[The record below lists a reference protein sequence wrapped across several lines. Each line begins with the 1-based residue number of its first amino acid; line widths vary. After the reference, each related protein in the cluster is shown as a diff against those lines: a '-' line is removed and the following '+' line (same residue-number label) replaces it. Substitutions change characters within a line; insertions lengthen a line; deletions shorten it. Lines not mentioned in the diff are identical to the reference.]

1 MAIIGKIRNNSAII
15 IIAFVIVGIAMLYES
30 FKTANPNFS
39 LFGDNT
45 EYGIGT
51 VYGEKVDANKY
62 SQISARVQ
70 DQDRMQA
77 QQQQKEFGDKEI
89 ESSNDKSW
97 NFMVDSLILSQ
108 EYNELGISVSDR
120 EFNSYLMAMDGFTV
134 LQDLAQFFTDSL
146 TGTITEQSTIKG
158 RQKLQAT
165 LTQLKTNKDPQAV
178 QQWNSTKQYYTDRRK
193 QEKYFNLLS
202 QGVYVTKLEAEH
214 EYRSNNEKKN
224 ISFVF
229 RRYSEIN
236 DADVKIKDS
245 ELRAFYDEHKSDS
258 KYAIRSASRE
268 VRMFDVVIA
277 PSKKDTLTSKRFMVN
292 MKSQFQKSTN
302 DSIFV
307 MKNSYNKMYVGDK
320 RATAVPE
327 GNEKANRFQTYP
339 KTLDTIFKVA
349 KVGQVVG
356 PYFSGEN
363 IFVSKVIG
371 FTPSK
376 LSARHIL
383 IAADKSKDAKF
394 IEGKKKMADSLL
406 KLINKDNFTSFVEK
420 FSEDPGSKTNGGKYE
435 NFLEGE
441 MVKEF
446 SDFCA
451 TQAIGKIG
459 VVKTDFGFHIIEVLD
474 RSTDKLPLLV
484 SVSQPFKA
492 SEATISNK
500 ESEVTEI
507 LYKLDRQI
515 SKESDPLKK
524 IALFDTIVTRA
535 KKFPRPIQIE
545 DNSAKVYGF
554 TTSLAADKILE
565 LAYGPNAEVGTL
577 TSYPI
582 KDKDKYVI
590 AMVSSIKE
598 KGEPKFEDVKAQMER
613 DLIEE
618 KKAKRLINQMSKL
631 KSLDKLAKAGNT
643 TVMQAEVTFGAPQIN
658 NAGYEPEIVGAL
670 FSAIKD
676 KKRTLPLKGKN
687 GVYVIVVNK
696 TTKAPSTANYNV
708 ERDQLLNAVKGSIQS
723 QALAALR
730 KKADVVDN
738 RKLFDLRVR
747 L

>member
-1 MAIIGKIRNNSAII
+1 MAIIGKIRNNSMII

-39 LFGDNT
+39 LFGNNT

-51 VYGEKVDANKY
+51 VYGEKIDANKF

-70 DQDRMQA
+70 DQDRTQA
-77 QQQQKEFGDKEI
+77 QQQQKEFGEREI

-97 NFMVDSLILSQ
+97 NFMVDSVILAK
-108 EYNELGISVSDR
+108 EYGELGISVSDR
-120 EFNSYLMAMDGFTV
+120 EFNAYLMATDGFTV

-146 TGTITEQSTIKG
+146 TGTITEQSTVKG
-158 RQKLQAT
+158 RQKLQTT

-202 QGVYVTKLEAEH
+202 QGVYVTKLEAEN
-214 EYRSNNEKKN
+214 EYRANNEKKN
-224 ISFVF
+224 ISFVVS
-229 RRYSEIN
+229 RYSEIN
-236 DADVKIKDS
+236 DADIKIKDE
-245 ELRAFYDEHKSDS
+245 ELRAYYDEHKSES
-258 KYAIRSASRE
+258 KYAIRSSSRE

-277 PSKKDTLTSKRFMVN
+277 PSRQDSLLSKRLMN
-292 MKSQFQKSTN
+292 KIKTDFQKSLN

-307 MKNSYNKMYVGDK
+307 IKNSYNKIYFGDK

-327 GNEKANRFQTYP
+327 GNEKANRFQTFP
-339 KTLDTIFKVA
+339 LALDSVFK
-349 KVGQVVG
+349 KSNVGQIVG
-356 PYFSGEN
+356 PYYSGEN
-363 IFVSKVIG
+363 VFVSKVIG
-371 FTPSK
+371 FTPAK

-383 IAADKSKDAKF
+383 IAADKSKDAKQ
-394 IEGKKKMADSLL
+394 IESKKKTADSLV
-406 KLINKDNFTSFVEK
+406 KLINKDNFASFVEK

-446 SDFCA
+446 SDFVA
-451 TQAIGKIG
+451 SQPIGKIG

-492 SEATISNK
+492 SEATISSK
-500 ESEVTEI
+500 ESEVTQI
-507 LYKLDRQI
+507 LYKLDRKI
-515 SKESDPLKK
+515 SKEQDPLKK
-524 IALFDTIVTRA
+524 VSLFDTIVTQA

-545 DNSAKVYGF
+545 DNSPKVYGF
-554 TTSLAADKILE
+554 TTSIASDKILE
-565 LAYGPNAEVGTL
+565 LAYGPNVEVGTL

-582 KDKDKYVI
+582 KDKDKYII

-598 KGEPKFEDVKAQMER
+598 EGEPKFEDVKAQMEK
-613 DLIEE
+613 DLIDD
-618 KKAKRLINQMSKL
+618 KKAKRLINQMAKI
-631 KSLDKLAKAGNT
+631 KSLEKLAKARNT
-643 TVMQAEVTFGAPQIN
+643 AVMTADVTFGTPQIN
-658 NAGYEPEIVGAL
+658 NAGYEPEIIGAL

-687 GVYVIVVNK
+687 GVYVIVINK
-696 TTKAPSTANYNV
+696 TTKASTANTTV
-708 ERDQLLNAVKGSIQS
+708 ERDQLLNAVKGSVQS
-723 QALAALR
+723 QALSALR

>member
-1 MAIIGKIRNNSAII
+1 MII

-39 LFGDNT
+39 LFGNNT

-51 VYGEKVDANKY
+51 VYGEKIDANKF

-70 DQDRMQA
+70 DQDRTQA
-77 QQQQKEFGDKEI
+77 QQQQKEFGEREI

-97 NFMVDSLILSQ
+97 NFMVDSVILAK
-108 EYNELGISVSDR
+108 EYGELGISVSDR
-120 EFNSYLMAMDGFTV
+120 EFNAYLMATDGFTV

-146 TGTITEQSTIKG
+146 TGTITEQSTVKG
-158 RQKLQAT
+158 RQKLQTT

-202 QGVYVTKLEAEH
+202 QGVYVTKLEAEN
-214 EYRSNNEKKN
+214 EYRANNEKKN
-224 ISFVF
+224 ISFVVS
-229 RRYSEIN
+229 RYSEIN
-236 DADVKIKDS
+236 DADIKIKDE
-245 ELRAFYDEHKSDS
+245 ELRAYYDEHKSES
-258 KYAIRSASRE
+258 KYAIRSSSRE

-277 PSKKDTLTSKRFMVN
+277 PSRQDSLLSKRLMN
-292 MKSQFQKSTN
+292 KIKTDFQKSLN

-307 MKNSYNKMYVGDK
+307 IKNSYNKIYFGDK

-327 GNEKANRFQTYP
+327 GNEKANRFQTFP
-339 KTLDTIFKVA
+339 LALDSVFK
-349 KVGQVVG
+349 KSNVGQIVG
-356 PYFSGEN
+356 PYYSGEN
-363 IFVSKVIG
+363 VFVSKVIG
-371 FTPSK
+371 FTPAK

-383 IAADKSKDAKF
+383 IAADKSKDAKQ
-394 IEGKKKMADSLL
+394 IESKKKTADSLV
-406 KLINKDNFTSFVEK
+406 KLINKDNFASFVEK

-446 SDFCA
+446 SDFVA
-451 TQAIGKIG
+451 SQPIGKIG

-492 SEATISNK
+492 SEATISSK
-500 ESEVTEI
+500 ESEVTQI
-507 LYKLDRQI
+507 LYKLDRKI
-515 SKESDPLKK
+515 SKEQDPLKK
-524 IALFDTIVTRA
+524 VSLFDTIVTQA

-545 DNSAKVYGF
+545 DNSPKVYGF
-554 TTSLAADKILE
+554 TTSIASDKILE
-565 LAYGPNAEVGTL
+565 LAYGPNVEVGTL

-582 KDKDKYVI
+582 KDKDKYII

-598 KGEPKFEDVKAQMER
+598 EGEPKFEDVKAQMEK
-613 DLIEE
+613 DLIDD
-618 KKAKRLINQMSKL
+618 KKAKRLINQMAKI
-631 KSLDKLAKAGNT
+631 KSLEKLAKARNT
-643 TVMQAEVTFGAPQIN
+643 AVMTADVTFGTPQIN
-658 NAGYEPEIVGAL
+658 NAGYEPEIIGAL

-687 GVYVIVVNK
+687 GVYVIVINK
-696 TTKAPSTANYNV
+696 TTKASTANTTV
-708 ERDQLLNAVKGSIQS
+708 ERDQLLNAVKGSVQS
-723 QALAALR
+723 QALSALR

>member
-1 MAIIGKIRNNSAII
+1 MIIV
-15 IIAFVIVGIAMLYES
+15 IAFVIVGIAMLYES

-51 VYGEKVDANKY
+51 VYGEKIDANKY

-77 QQQQKEFGDKEI
+77 QQQQKEFSEREI

-97 NFMVDSLILSQ
+97 NFMVDSVILAK

-120 EFNSYLMAMDGFTV
+120 EFNAYLMATDGFSV
-134 LQDLAQFFTDSL
+134 LQDLSQFFTDSL
-146 TGTITEQSTIKG
+146 TGTITEQSTING

-193 QEKYFNLLS
+193 QEKYFSLLS
-202 QGVYVTKLEAEH
+202 QGVYVTKLEAEN
-214 EYRSNNEKKN
+214 EYRANNEKKN
-224 ISFVF
+224 ISFVV

-236 DADVKIKDS
+236 DADIKIKDD
-245 ELRAFYDEHKSDS
+245 ELKAYYDEHKYDS
-258 KYAIRSASRE
+258 KYAIRSSSRE

-277 PSKKDTLTSKRFMVN
+277 PSRQDSLMSKRLMN
-292 MKSQFQKSTN
+292 KIKTDFQKSAN

-307 MKNSYNKMYVGDK
+307 MKNSYNKIYFGDK

-339 KTLDTIFKVA
+339 IALDSIFK
-349 KVGQVVG
+349 KSNVGQIVG
-356 PYFSGEN
+356 PYYSGEN
-363 IFVSKVIG
+363 VFVSKVIG
-371 FTPSK
+371 FTPAK

-383 IAADKSKDAKF
+383 IAADKSKDAKQ
-394 IEGKKKMADSLL
+394 IEIKKKTADSLL
-406 KLINKDNFTSFVEK
+406 KLINKDNFGTFVEK

-451 TQAIGKIG
+451 TQPIGKIG

-474 RSTDKLPLLV
+474 RSADKLPLLV

-492 SEATISNK
+492 SEATISSK
-500 ESEVTEI
+500 ESEVTQI
-507 LYKLDRQI
+507 LYKLDRKI
-515 SKESDPLKK
+515 SKEEDPLKK
-524 IALFDTIVTRA
+524 VALFDTIVTQA

-545 DNSAKVYGF
+545 DNSPKVYGF
-554 TTSLAADKILE
+554 TTTLASDKILE
-565 LAYGPNAEVGTL
+565 LAYGLNVEVGTL

-582 KDKDKYVI
+582 KDKDKYII

-613 DLIEE
+613 DLMEE
-618 KKAKRLINQMSKL
+618 KKAKRLINQMAKS
-631 KSLDKLAKAGNT
+631 KSLEKLAKAGNT
-643 TVMQAEVTFGAPQIN
+643 AVMTADVTFGTPQIN
-658 NAGYEPEIVGAL
+658 NAGYEPEIIGAL

-696 TTKAPSTANYNV
+696 TIKAPTANTTV
-708 ERDQLLNAVKGSIQS
+708 ERDQLLNAMKGSVQS
-723 QALAALR
+723 QALSALR
-730 KKADVVDN
+730 KKADIVDN

>member
-1 MAIIGKIRNNSAII
+1 MII

-39 LFGDNT
+39 LFGSNT
-45 EYGIGT
+45 EYGIGI

-62 SQISARVQ
+62 NQISARVQ
-70 DQDRMQA
+70 DQDRTQA
-77 QQQQKEFGDKEI
+77 QQQQKEFGEREM

-97 NFMVDSLILSQ
+97 NFMVDSVILGK
-108 EYNELGISVSDR
+108 EYSNLGISVSDR
-120 EFNSYLMAMDGFTV
+120 EFNAYLMATDGFTV

-158 RQKLQAT
+158 RQKLQST

-202 QGVYVTKLEAEH
+202 QGVFVTKLEAEN
-214 EYRSNNEKKN
+214 EYRANNEKKN
-224 ISFVF
+224 ISFVV

-236 DADVKIKDS
+236 DAEIKINDE
-245 ELRAFYDEHKSDS
+245 ELKAYYEEHKSDS
-258 KYAIRSASRE
+258 KYAIRSSSRE

-277 PSKKDTLTSKRFMVN
+277 PSKQDSTIGKRLMN
-292 MKSQFQKSTN
+292 KLKADFQKSVN
-302 DSIFV
+302 DSIFIV
-307 MKNSYNKMYVGDK
+307 KNSYNKTYFSDK

-339 KTLDTIFKVA
+339 MALDTLFKKA
-349 KVGQVVG
+349 NIGQVVG
-356 PYFSGEN
+356 PYYSGEN

-371 FTPSK
+371 FTPAK

-383 IAADKSKDAKF
+383 IAADKSKDAKQ
-394 IEGKKKMADSLL
+394 IAIKKKTADSLL
-406 KLINKDNFTSFVEK
+406 KLINKDNFASFVEK
-420 FSEDPGSKTNGGKYE
+420 FSEDPGSKTSGGKYE

-451 TQAIGKIG
+451 TQPIGKIG

-474 RSTDKLPLLV
+474 RSADKLPLLV

-500 ESEVTEI
+500 ESEVIQI

-515 SKESDPLKK
+515 SKESDPIKK
-524 IALFDTIVTRA
+524 VALFDTIVTKA

-545 DNSAKVYGF
+545 DNSPKVYGF
-554 TTSLAADKILE
+554 TSSLAADKILE
-565 LAYGPNAEVGTL
+565 LAYGPNVEVGTL

-598 KGEPKFEDVKAQMER
+598 KGEPKFEDVKVQMER
-613 DLIEE
+613 DLIDE
-618 KKAKRLINQMSKL
+618 KKAERLINQMTKV
-631 KSLDKLAKAGNT
+631 KSLEKLAKVGNT
-643 TVMQAEVTFGAPQIN
+643 AVMSAEVTFGSPQIN
-658 NAGYEPEIVGAL
+658 NAGFEPEIVGAL

-687 GVYVIVVNK
+687 GVYVILVNK
-696 TTKAPSTANYNV
+696 TIKSPVANTNV
-708 ERDQLLNAVKGSIQS
+708 ERDQLLNSVKGSVQS
-723 QALAALR
+723 QTLAALR

>member
-1 MAIIGKIRNNSAII
+1 MII

-39 LFGDNT
+39 LFGSNT
-45 EYGIGT
+45 EYGIGI

-62 SQISARVQ
+62 NQISARVQ
-70 DQDRMQA
+70 DQDRTQA
-77 QQQQKEFGDKEI
+77 QQQQKEFGEREM

-97 NFMVDSLILSQ
+97 NFMVDSVILGK
-108 EYNELGISVSDR
+108 EYSNLGISVSDR
-120 EFNSYLMAMDGFTV
+120 EFNAYLMATDGFTV

-158 RQKLQAT
+158 RQKLQST

-202 QGVYVTKLEAEH
+202 QGVFVTKLEAEN
-214 EYRSNNEKKN
+214 EYRANNEKKN
-224 ISFVF
+224 ISFVV

-236 DADVKIKDS
+236 DADIKINDE
-245 ELRAFYDEHKSDS
+245 ELKAYYEEHKSDS
-258 KYAIRSASRE
+258 KYAIRSSSRE

-277 PSKKDTLTSKRFMVN
+277 PSKQDSTIGKRLMN
-292 MKSQFQKSTN
+292 KLKADFQKSVN

-307 MKNSYNKMYVGDK
+307 VKNSYNKTYFSDK

-339 KTLDTIFKVA
+339 MALDTLFKKA
-349 KVGQVVG
+349 NIGQVVG
-356 PYFSGEN
+356 PYYSGEN

-371 FTPSK
+371 FTPAK

-383 IAADKSKDAKF
+383 IAADKSKDAKQ
-394 IEGKKKMADSLL
+394 IAIKKKTADSLL
-406 KLINKDNFTSFVEK
+406 KLINKDNFASFVEK
-420 FSEDPGSKTNGGKYE
+420 FSEDPGSKTSGGKYE

-451 TQAIGKIG
+451 TQPIGKIG

-474 RSTDKLPLLV
+474 RSADKLPLLV

-500 ESEVTEI
+500 ESEVTQI

-515 SKESDPLKK
+515 SKESDPIKK
-524 IALFDTIVTRA
+524 VALFDTIVTKA

-545 DNSAKVYGF
+545 DNSPKVYGF
-554 TTSLAADKILE
+554 TSSLAADKILE
-565 LAYGPNAEVGTL
+565 LAYGPNVEVGTL

-598 KGEPKFEDVKAQMER
+598 KGEPKFEDVKVQMER
-613 DLIEE
+613 DLIDE
-618 KKAKRLINQMSKL
+618 KKAERLINQMTKV
-631 KSLDKLAKAGNT
+631 KSLEKLAKAGNT
-643 TVMQAEVTFGAPQIN
+643 AVMSAEVTFGSPQIN
-658 NAGYEPEIVGAL
+658 NAGFEPEIVGAL
-670 FSAIKD
+670 FSAIED

-687 GVYVIVVNK
+687 GVYVILVNK
-696 TTKAPSTANYNV
+696 TIKSPVANTNV
-708 ERDQLLNAVKGSIQS
+708 ERDQLLNSVKGSVQS
-723 QALAALR
+723 QTLAALR

>member
-1 MAIIGKIRNNSAII
+1 MAIIGKIRNNSMII

-39 LFGDNT
+39 LFGSNT
-45 EYGIGT
+45 EYGIGI

-62 SQISARVQ
+62 NQISARVQ
-70 DQDRMQA
+70 DQDRTQA
-77 QQQQKEFGDKEI
+77 QQQQKEFGEREM

-97 NFMVDSLILSQ
+97 NFMVDSVILGK
-108 EYNELGISVSDR
+108 EYSNLGISVSDR
-120 EFNSYLMAMDGFTV
+120 EFNAYLMATDGFTV

-158 RQKLQAT
+158 RQKLQST

-202 QGVYVTKLEAEH
+202 QGVFVTKLEAEN
-214 EYRSNNEKKN
+214 EYRANNEKKN
-224 ISFVF
+224 ISFVV

-236 DADVKIKDS
+236 DAEIKINDE
-245 ELRAFYDEHKSDS
+245 ELKAYYEEHKSDS
-258 KYAIRSASRE
+258 KYAIRSSSRE

-277 PSKKDTLTSKRFMVN
+277 PSKQDSTIGKRLMN
-292 MKSQFQKSTN
+292 KLKADFQKSVN
-302 DSIFV
+302 DSIFIV
-307 MKNSYNKMYVGDK
+307 KNSYNKTYFSDK

-339 KTLDTIFKVA
+339 MALDTLFKKA
-349 KVGQVVG
+349 NIGQVVG
-356 PYFSGEN
+356 PYYSGEN

-371 FTPSK
+371 FTPAK

-383 IAADKSKDAKF
+383 IAADKSKDAKQ
-394 IEGKKKMADSLL
+394 IAIKKKTADSLL
-406 KLINKDNFTSFVEK
+406 KLINKDNFASFVEK
-420 FSEDPGSKTNGGKYE
+420 FSEDPGSKTSGGKYE

-451 TQAIGKIG
+451 TQPIGKIG

-474 RSTDKLPLLV
+474 RSADKLPLLV

-500 ESEVTEI
+500 ESEVIQI

-515 SKESDPLKK
+515 SKESDPIKK
-524 IALFDTIVTRA
+524 VALFDTIVTKA

-545 DNSAKVYGF
+545 DNSPKVYGF
-554 TTSLAADKILE
+554 TSSLAADKILE
-565 LAYGPNAEVGTL
+565 LAYGPNVEVGTL

-598 KGEPKFEDVKAQMER
+598 KGEPKFEDVKVQMER
-613 DLIEE
+613 DLIDE
-618 KKAKRLINQMSKL
+618 KKAERLINQMTKV
-631 KSLDKLAKAGNT
+631 KSLEKLAKVGNT
-643 TVMQAEVTFGAPQIN
+643 AVMSAEVTFGSPQIN
-658 NAGYEPEIVGAL
+658 NAGFEPEIVGAL

-687 GVYVIVVNK
+687 GVYVILVNK
-696 TTKAPSTANYNV
+696 TIKSPVANTNV
-708 ERDQLLNAVKGSIQS
+708 ERDQLLNSVKGSVQS
-723 QALAALR
+723 QTLAALR

>member
-1 MAIIGKIRNNSAII
+1 MAIIGKIRNNSLII
-15 IIAFVIVGIAMLYES
+15 IIAFVLVGVAMLYES

-39 LFGDNT
+39 IFGGNV

-51 VYGEKVDANKY
+51 VYGEKVDANQY
-62 SQISARVQ
+62 SGISARVQ
-70 DQDRMQA
+70 EQDRMQA
-77 QQQQKEFGDKEI
+77 QQQQKEYAERDVET
-89 ESSNDKSW
+89 SNDKSW
-97 NFMVDSLILSQ
+97 NFMVDSILLSK
-108 EYNELGISVSDR
+108 EYQALGINVSER
-120 EFNSYLMAMDGFTV
+120 EFNSYLMATDGFTV

-146 TGTITEQSTIKG
+146 TGTISEQSTIKG

-165 LTQLKTNKDPQAV
+165 LNQLKSNKDPQAV

-193 QEKYFNLLS
+193 QEKYFSLLS
-202 QGVYVTKLEAEH
+202 QGVYVTKLEAEN
-214 EYRSNNEKKN
+214 EYYAANEKKS
-224 ISFVF
+224 ISFVM

-236 DADVKIKDS
+236 DSEIKVSDD
-245 ELRAFYDEHKSDS
+245 ELKKFYEEHKSES
-258 KYAIRSASRE
+258 KYAIRTGSRE
-268 VRMFDVVIA
+268 VKMFDVVIA
-277 PSKKDTLTSKRFMVN
+277 PSKQDTLKLNKLMGKLKAEFTTTK
-292 MKSQFQKSTN
+292 N
-302 DSIFV
+302 DSTFV
-307 MKNSYNKMYVGDK
+307 MANSFNKVYFNDK

-327 GNEKANRFQTYP
+327 GHEKANRFQSYP
-339 KTLDTIFKVA
+339 RFYDTIFKLA
-349 KVGQVVG
+349 KPGQVVG
-356 PYFSGEN
+356 PYFLGEN
-363 IFVSKVIG
+363 IYVSKVIG
-371 FTPSK
+371 FTPAK

-383 IAADKSKDAKF
+383 ISTDKAKDDKSISLKRKL
-394 IEGKKKMADSLL
+394 ADSLVKVL
-406 KLINKDNFTSFVEK
+406 NKDNFTAFVEK
-420 FSEDPGSKTNGGKYE
+420 YSEDPGSKSTGGKYE

-446 SDFCA
+446 SEFCA
-451 TQAIGKIG
+451 TQPVGKIG

-474 RSTDKLPLLV
+474 RSADKLPLLA
-484 SVSQPFKA
+484 SVVQPFKA
-492 SEATISNK
+492 SETTISDK
-500 ESEVTEI
+500 ETEVTRL
-507 LYKLDRQI
+507 LYKLDNKI

-545 DNSAKVYGF
+545 DNNPKVYGF
-554 TTSLAADKILE
+554 TTALAADKILE
-565 LAYGPNAEVGTL
+565 LAFAPNVEVGTL

-618 KKAKRLINQMSKL
+618 KKAKRLMNQMAKS
-631 KSLDKLAKAGNT
+631 KSLSRLAKSGNT
-643 TVMQAEVTFGAPQIN
+643 TVMTAEVTFGMAQIN
-658 NAGYEPEIVGAL
+658 GAGYEPEIVGAL

-696 TTKAPSTANYNV
+696 TTKAPAAANHNV
-708 ERDQLLNAVKGSIQS
+708 ERDQLLSTLKNGVQG
-723 QALAALR
+723 QALAALK

-738 RKLFDLRVR
+738 RKLFELRVR

>member
-1 MAIIGKIRNNSAII
+1 MAIIGKIRNNSIII
-15 IIAFVIVGIAMLYES
+15 IIAFVVVGIAMLYES
-30 FKTANPNFS
+30 FKTANPNFT

-51 VYGEKVDANKY
+51 VFGEKMDAKKY
-62 SQISARVQ
+62 NQISARVQ

-77 QQQQKEFGDKEI
+77 QQQQKEFGER
-89 ESSNDKSW
+89 EVEASNDKSW
-97 NFMVDSLILSQ
+97 NFMVDSVILKK
-108 EYNELGISVSDR
+108 EYDALGISVSDR
-120 EFNSYLMAMDGFTV
+120 EFNAYLMATDGFSV
-134 LQDLAQFFTDSL
+134 LQDLSQFFTDSL
-146 TGTITEQSTIKG
+146 TGTISEQSTIKG
-158 RQKLQAT
+158 RQKLQST

-178 QQWNSTKQYYTDRRK
+178 QQWNSTKQYYSDRRK
-193 QEKYFNLLS
+193 QEKYFSLLS
-202 QGVYVTKLEAEH
+202 QGIYVTKLEAEND
-214 EYRSNNEKKN
+214 YSANNDKKN
-224 ISFVF
+224 ISFVV
-229 RRYSEIN
+229 RRYTEIN
-236 DADVKIKDS
+236 DADIKIKDD
-245 ELRAFYDEHKSDS
+245 ELKAYYEEHKSDS
-258 KYAIRSASRE
+258 KYAIRSSSRE

-277 PSKKDTLTSKRFMVN
+277 PSSQDSVLSKRLMN
-292 MKSQFQKSTN
+292 NLKSDFQKSSN

-307 MKNSYNKMYVGDK
+307 MKNSYNKVYFGDK

-339 KTLDTIFKVA
+339 MSMDTVFKKA
-349 KVGQVVG
+349 AIGQVVG
-356 PYFSGEN
+356 PYYLGEN
-363 IFVSKVIG
+363 AFISKVIG
-371 FTPSK
+371 FTPAK

-383 IAADKSKDAKF
+383 IAADKSKNDKQIA
-394 IEGKKKMADSLL
+394 IKKKTADSLL
-406 KLINKDNFTSFVEK
+406 KLINKDNFATFVEK
-420 FSEDPGSKTNGGKYE
+420 FSEDPGSKATGGKYE

-451 TQAIGKIG
+451 TQPIGKIG

-474 RSTDKLPLLV
+474 RSVEKLPLLV
-484 SVSQPFKA
+484 SVAQPFKA
-492 SEATISNK
+492 SEATISSK
-500 ESEVTEI
+500 ESEVTQI

-524 IALFDTIVTRA
+524 VALFDTIVTKA

-545 DNSAKVYGF
+545 DNGPKVFGF
-554 TTSLAADKILE
+554 TTTIASDKILE
-565 LAYGPNAEVGTL
+565 LAYGPNVEVGTL

-590 AMVSSIKE
+590 GMVSVIKE

-618 KKAKRLINQMSKL
+618 KKAERLINQMAKV
-631 KSLDKLAKAGNT
+631 KSLDKLAKSANSA
-643 TVMQAEVTFGAPQIN
+643 VMTADVTFGSPQIS
-658 NAGYEPEIVGAL
+658 NAGFEPEIVGAL

-696 TTKAPSTANYNV
+696 TTKAPKANTNV
-708 ERDQLLNAVKGSIQS
+708 EREQLLNTAKGSVQS
-723 QALAALR
+723 QALDALR
-730 KKADVVDN
+730 KKAEIVDN

>member
-1 MAIIGKIRNNSAII
+1 MII

-51 VYGEKVDANKY
+51 VYSEKLDANVY

-77 QQQQKEFGDKEI
+77 QQQQKEFGEQEI

-97 NFMVDSLILSQ
+97 NFMVDSVILGK
-108 EYNELGISVSDR
+108 EYESLGISVSDR
-120 EFNSYLMAMDGFTV
+120 EFNAYLMATDGFSV
-134 LQDLAQFFTDSL
+134 LQDLSQFFTDSL
-146 TGTITEQSTIKG
+146 TGTITEQSTING
-158 RQKLQAT
+158 RQKLQTT
-165 LTQLKTNKDPQAV
+165 LNQLKTNKDPQAV

-193 QEKYFNLLS
+193 QEKYFNLLT
-202 QGVYVTKLEAEH
+202 QGVYVTRLEAEH
-214 EYRSNNEKKN
+214 EYRANNEKKN
-224 ISFVF
+224 ISFVV

-236 DADVKIKDS
+236 DADIKVKAD
-245 ELRAFYDEHKSDS
+245 ELKTFYESHKSES

-268 VRMFDVVIA
+268 IRMFDVAIA
-277 PSKKDTLTSKRFMVN
+277 PSRKDSLTSRRFMS
-292 MKSQFQKSTN
+292 KLKTDFQKSTN
-302 DSIFV
+302 DSLFV
-307 MKNSYNKMYVGDK
+307 MKNSFNKVYFKDK

-327 GNEKANRFQTYP
+327 GNEKANRFQSYP
-339 KTLDTIFKVA
+339 LALDSVFK
-349 KVGQVVG
+349 KSIIGQVVG

-363 IFVSKVIG
+363 VVVSKVIG
-371 FTPSK
+371 FTPAK

-383 IAADKSKDAKF
+383 IAADKSKDAKQ
-394 IEGKKKMADSLL
+394 IALKRKTADSLL
-406 KLINKDNFTSFVEK
+406 KLINNENFTSFVEK
-420 FSEDPGSKTNGGKYE
+420 FSEDPGSKSNGGKYE

-451 TQAIGKIG
+451 TQPIGKIG

-474 RSTDKLPLLV
+474 RSTDKLPLLA
-484 SVSQPFKA
+484 SISQPFKA
-492 SEATISNK
+492 SEETISSK
-500 ESEVTEI
+500 ESEVTRI
-507 LYKLDRQI
+507 LYQLDRKI

-524 IALFDTIVTRA
+524 VALFDTIVTRA
-535 KKFPRPIQIE
+535 KKYPRPIQIE
-545 DNSAKVYGF
+545 DNSPKVYGF
-554 TTSLAADKILE
+554 TTTLAADKILE
-565 LAYGPNAEVGTL
+565 LAFGPNVEVGSL

-598 KGEPKFEDVKAQMER
+598 KGEPKFEDVKVQMEK

-618 KKAKRLINQMSKL
+618 KKAKRLINQMAKS
-631 KSLDKLAKAGNT
+631 KSLTKLAKLGNT
-643 TVMQAEVTFGAPQIN
+643 SIMTADITFGSPQISN
-658 NAGYEPEIVGAL
+658 SGYEPEIVGSL
-670 FSAIKD
+670 YSAIKD
-676 KKRTLPLKGKN
+676 RKRTLPLKGKN

-696 TTKAPSTANYNV
+696 TTKAPATSNYKA
-708 ERDQLLNAVKGSIQS
+708 EKDQLLNSVKGSVQS

-730 KKADVVDN
+730 KKADVIDN
-738 RKLFDLRVR
+738 RKLFDLRIR